1 MSIPSASE
9 KDMKKVSV
17 FAALALLAATGA
29 SLAQDRTPP
38 TGASTGA
45 ANPPIDQSP
54 RGAAAA
60 AASTPPTAPT
70 AQGIQTPNAPAVPEF
85 KNR

>member
-1 MSIPSASE
+1 VSIPSASE
-9 KDMKKVSV
+9 KDMKKVLL
-17 FAALALLAATGA
+17 FAAAGLLAATGA

-38 TGASTGA
+38 IGVSTGA

-60 AASTPPTAPT
+60 AASIPPAAPT

>member
-1 MSIPSASE
+1 
-9 KDMKKVSV
+9 MKKVPV

>member
-1 MSIPSASE
+1 M
-9 KDMKKVSV
+9 KMKKALL
-17 FAALALLAATGA
+17 FAALGFILASGPA
-29 SLAQDRTPP
+29 LAQDRTPP
-38 TGASTGA
+38 SGASTGA

-60 AASTPPTAPT
+60 AASSTPAPPT
-70 AQGIQTPNAPAVPEF
+70 AQGIQTPNAPAAPEY

>member
-1 MSIPSASE
+1 
-9 KDMKKVSV
+9 MKKVLR
-17 FAALALLAATGA
+17 FAAAGLLAATGA

-38 TGASTGA
+38 IGASTGA
-45 ANPPIDQSP
+45 TNPSVDQSP

-60 AASTPPTAPT
+60 AASTPPAAPT